1 MGQNND
7 LSNLQNLNRN
17 IIQNKP
23 NSAPAT
29 PQRLF
34 VYLDGI
40 AQSNDGHDYAYGTNV
55 LTNEKVKVR
64 LTTIE
69 ERIDDLVDSGRAE
82 RTDNKLPLK

>member
-1 MGQNND
+1 MIKNND
-7 LSNLQNLNRN
+7 LDNLKNLNRN

-40 AQSNDGHDYAYGTNV
+40 AQ
-55 LTNEKVKVR
+55 
-64 LTTIE
+64 TTMAMIMLME
-69 ERIDDLVDSGRAE
+69 QTS
-82 RTDNKLPLK
+82 